1 MRSIILNCLK
11 DPVAVVRRLLK
22 VRFVPKSYPICHYYC
37 VLLTVSIILVLFPLP
52 PMVMVLELALR
63 RRGAGATGG
72 IGGGRRDIVLDAAST
87 SRH

>member
-1 MRSIILNCLK
+1 MICFICR
-11 DPVAVVRRLLK
+11 K
-22 VRFVPKSYPICHYYC
+22 VRFDFLSYPITT
-37 VLLTVSIILVLFPLP
+37 VRIPLTVSIILVLLPLP